1 MRVPALRTWRSG
13 EFEIEIEDCETA
25 LFPPWLGKKGEG
37 GVVPVSS
44 KTNGKHKMKR
54 APMENKGLALWQN
67 KIGLPSPAA
76 ALQPFDWF
84 LAPVETEV

>member
-1 MRVPALRTWRSG
+1 MRMPALRACRSG

-25 LFPPWLGKKGEG
+25 LFPPWLGKKGEV
-37 GVVPVSS
+37 GVVPVRSGMVPAR
-44 KTNGKHKMKR
+44 TR

-67 KIGLPSPAA
+67 KIGLPSA

-84 LAPVETEV
+84 FAPVETEV